1 MQHDRFTLMLIP
13 DAHSNVRRLQVRRRT
28 LYWAVCG
35 GLLIFSLLSLF
46 FVHYSYVLSQ
56 VFVADALQQD
66 NVVLR
71 EQIQA
76 LNEAVEEAD
85 ARLQDIRRF
94 EEKHRSITDLN
105 DEGRALSM
113 GLVVHS
119 DGSTGSEQGD
129 TIGVEGADL
138 QLFHLG
144 TAILN
149 SRLMGLPTEIDNQ
162 IKDVGDL
169 VDFIQTQSAL
179 LANTPSIWPVKGWV
193 TSPFGPRNDPFNPL
207 SGDQVM
213 HLGTDIA
220 APHGAAVNAPAGAL
234 VVFTGERG
242 VHGQTIVLD
251 HGFGLATHYSHLSS
265 ILVKPGDRVTRDQQI
280 GSVGTTG
287 QSTGPHL
294 HYEIRQY
301 GIPVHPR
308 RFVLQ

>member
-1 MQHDRFTLMLIP
+1 MLIP

-94 EEKHRSITDLN
+94 EEKHRSITDLS

-119 DGSTGSEQGD
+119 DESTGPEQGD
-129 TIGVEGADL
+129 AIGVEGADL
-138 QLFHLG
+138 QLFP
-144 TAILN
+144 N
-149 SRLMGLPTEIDNQ
+149 GLE
-162 IKDVGDL
+162 KVA
-169 VDFIQTQSAL
+169 F
-179 LANTPSIWPVKGWV
+179 
-193 TSPFGPRNDPFNPL
+193 
-207 SGDQVM
+207 
-213 HLGTDIA
+213 
-220 APHGAAVNAPAGAL
+220 
-234 VVFTGERG
+234 
-242 VHGQTIVLD
+242 
-251 HGFGLATHYSHLSS
+251 
-265 ILVKPGDRVTRDQQI
+265 
-280 GSVGTTG
+280 
-287 QSTGPHL
+287 
-294 HYEIRQY
+294 
-301 GIPVHPR
+301 
-308 RFVLQ
+308 